1 MNQALELFAAS
12 AANKKE
18 RLPFRAAAI
27 YQNSKSF
34 LIELSFSNFKSPN
47 SIKEFYGRFEVM
59 FIERKLN
66 NKRKPLY
73 QVLCLHNVDGLV
85 PFGAAGHFEFDR
97 LTLL

>member
-18 RLPFRAAAI
+18 RPPFRAAAL
-27 YQNSKSF
+27 YQNSESF

-47 SIKEFYGRFEVM
+47 SIKKFQGRFEVM

-66 NKRKPLY
+66 NKRKPFYLIVMPS
-73 QVLCLHNVDGLV
+73 Q
-85 PFGAAGHFEFDR
+85 R
-97 LTLL
+97 